1 MIGECDNPFLASK
14 RATAATLTDMVLKR
28 WLKEWIYIDPTNKL
42 PISVIK
48 RDPTII
54 REKIQGCGDDIG
66 VAVWSDDA

>member
-1 MIGECDNPFLASK
+1 
-14 RATAATLTDMVLKR
+14 MVLKR